1 MRTLFLLLLLAN
13 LGFFAWVRNFGG
25 DGEQRDL
32 RAPQQQI
39 AADQVRILSTREL
52 GAPEPAKTEAP
63 KPEAPRPAAQAEQR
77 ACVEWGSFTVTDMAR
92 AEKALEPLALGAR
105 VAQRRIE
112 ETAGWWVYIAPQANR
127 QSAAKKT
134 LELKSIGIE
143 DYFVVL
149 EEGRWRWAISLGVFK
164 SEEAANSRLA
174 MLRAAGVR
182 TALLG
187 QRDTQV
193 QKVLFQVRGVDAAV
207 AARLAELVQAFPGS
221 ELKDCP
227 APDAPR
233 ASG

>member
-13 LGFFAWVRNFGG
+13 VGFFAWARYFGDG
-25 DGEQRDL
+25 DGEQREPRPL
-32 RAPQQQI
+32 QQQV
-39 AADQVRILSTREL
+39 AADQVRILSAREL
-52 GAPEPAKTEAP
+52 GAPGPA
-63 KPEAPRPAAQAEQR
+63 KPEAARPAAQGEPR
-77 ACVEWGSFTVTDMAR
+77 ACVEWGSFTVTDTAR

-105 VAQRRIE
+105 LAQRRIE
-112 ETAGWWVYIAPQANR
+112 ETAGWWVYIAPQVNR
-127 QSAAKKT
+127 QTAAKKA
-134 LELKSIGIE
+134 LELKNIGIE

-174 MLRAAGVR
+174 MLRAKGVR

-193 QKVLFQVRGVDAAV
+193 QKVLFQVRGVDTAL

>member
-1 MRTLFLLLLLAN
+1 MRALFLLLLLAN
-13 LGFFAWVRNFGG
+13 LGFFAWARYFGG
-25 DGEQRDL
+25 DGEQRDPRPL
-32 RAPQQQI
+32 QQQI
-39 AADQVRILSTREL
+39 AADQVRILSAREL
-52 GAPEPAKTEAP
+52 GAPEPAKPEAP
-63 KPEAPRPAAQAEQR
+63 KPAAEAEPL
-77 ACVEWGSFTVTDMAR
+77 ACVEWGSFTVTDTAR

-105 VAQRRIE
+105 LAQRRIE
-112 ETAGWWVYIAPQANR
+112 ETAGWWVYIAPQGNR
-127 QSAAKKT
+127 QTAAKKA
-134 LELKSIGIE
+134 LELKNIGIE

-149 EEGRWRWAISLGVFK
+149 EEGRWRSAISLGVFK

-174 MLRAAGVR
+174 MLRAKGVR

-187 QRDTQV
+187 RRDTQV
-193 QKVLFQVRGVDAAV
+193 QKVLFQVRGVDAAL

>member
-1 MRTLFLLLLLAN
+1 MRALFLLLLLAN
-13 LGFFAWVRNFGG
+13 LGFFAWARYFGG
-25 DGEQRDL
+25 DGEQRDPRPL
-32 RAPQQQI
+32 QQQI
-39 AADQVRILSTREL
+39 AADQVRILSAREL
-52 GAPEPAKTEAP
+52 GAPEPAKPEAP
-63 KPEAPRPAAQAEQR
+63 KPAAEAEPR
-77 ACVEWGSFTVTDMAR
+77 ACVEWGSFTVTDTAR

-105 VAQRRIE
+105 LAQHRIE
-112 ETAGWWVYIAPQANR
+112 ETAGWWVYIAPQGNR
-127 QSAAKKT
+127 QSAAKKA
-134 LELKSIGIE
+134 LELKNIGIE

-149 EEGRWRWAISLGVFK
+149 EEGRWRSAISLGVFK

-174 MLRAAGVR
+174 MLRAKGVR

-187 QRDTQV
+187 RRDTQV
-193 QKVLFQVRGVDAAV
+193 QKVLFQVRGVDAAL

>member
-1 MRTLFLLLLLAN
+1 MRVLFLLLLLAN
-13 LGFFAWVRNFGG
+13 LGFFAWARYFGG
-25 DGEQRDL
+25 DGEQRDPRPL
-32 RAPQQQI
+32 QQQI
-39 AADQVRILSTREL
+39 AADQVRILSAREL
-52 GAPEPAKTEAP
+52 GAPEPAKPEAP
-63 KPEAPRPAAQAEQR
+63 KPAAEAEPR
-77 ACVEWGSFTVTDMAR
+77 ACVEWGSFTVTDTAR

-105 VAQRRIE
+105 LAQRRIE
-112 ETAGWWVYIAPQANR
+112 ETAGWWVYLAPQGNR
-127 QSAAKKT
+127 QTAAKKA
-134 LELKSIGIE
+134 LELKNIGIE

-149 EEGRWRWAISLGVFK
+149 EEGRWRSAISLGVFK

-174 MLRAAGVR
+174 MLREKGVR

-187 QRDTQV
+187 RRDTQV
-193 QKVLFQVRGVDAAV
+193 QKVLFQVRGVDAAL